1 VIQQFQFTISHQHP
15 ALPGHFPGRPIV
27 PGVLLLEH
35 VLAGIAS
42 ECGQRVERLRQVKF
56 PAALL
61 PDETAQV
68 IFDACG
74 DRVGFSVEVLRGGV
88 HVTLATGSL
97 LLGDAADL
105 PAAVP

>member
-1 VIQQFQFTISHQHP
+1 MIQQFQFTISNQHP

-27 PGVLLLEH
+27 PGVLLLDH
-35 VLAGIAS
+35 VLAGVAS
-42 ECGQRVERLRQVKF
+42 ECGQRVERLQHVKF

-68 IFDACG
+68 VFDACEE
-74 DRVGFSVEVLRGGV
+74 RVKFYVEVLRGGA

-97 LLGDAADL
+97 LLGDPADL
-105 PAAVP
+105 PAAAP